1 MPIPLIV
8 AIYWGAR
15 HARCRPAGDGCAG
28 LARTI
33 LGADARLLSSVAM
46 NSETELP
53 PSPRVVSNVRRLGPT
68 HVPGLKRLVGL
79 YSDIRQ
85 GEPLDDIRLDF
96 DLSCGIAP
104 LRIGNHD
111 FQMGLRT
118 CFVSLQLQNCDVHVG
133 SRYEHWLDLGAI
145 KASATQRTTT
155 ASSRNAGVSV
165 EATADTVR
173 GIAAIAAKLGLG
185 ASWKRDAKSE
195 AVTKQSMRIELV
207 VTSGQDRWRV
217 GDLTRGD
224 ARRPDG
230 ILSGDYFLEERTKD
244 GETLPLCRL
253 RWINQSDPMQVT
265 ISVTAAF
272 GSLLI
277 FESDLAQNRGDV
289 LTDDAR
295 AQMKRRSA
303 KAESDHEEL
312 LRAHVAGLVAAKR
325 LRNAQ
330 TQATH
335 ELVNNEFTIARLT
348 VQCQPHGGPIPGPDT
363 NA

>member
-1 MPIPLIV
+1 MS
-8 AIYWGAR
+8 GG
-15 HARCRPAGDGCAG
+15 PA
-28 LARTI
+28 LP
-33 LGADARLLSSVAM
+33 LSSH
-46 NSETELP
+46 
-53 PSPRVVSNVRRLGPT
+53 VVNTVQRLGPT
-68 HVPGLKRLVGL
+68 HVPGLERLVGL
-79 YSDIRQ
+79 NSNIRQ

-118 CFVSLQLQNCDVHVG
+118 CFVSLQLQNCEVHVG

-145 KASATQRTTT
+145 KASATQRTST
-155 ASSRNAGVSV
+155 ASSRNAGLSV
-165 EATADTVR
+165 EASADPLR
-173 GIAAIAAKLGLG
+173 GIAALAAKLGLG

-195 AVTKQSMRIELV
+195 AVINQSMRIELV

-244 GETLPLCRL
+244 GETSPLCRL
-253 RWINQSDPMQVT
+253 KWINQSNPMHVT

-277 FESDLAQNRGDV
+277 FESDPTQNLSNV
-289 LTDDAR
+289 LTDDTR
-295 AQMKRRSA
+295 AQMNRRST
-303 KAESDHEEL
+303 KAESDHEVL
-312 LRAHVAGLVAAKR
+312 LRAHIAGLVAAKR

-330 TQATH
+330 TQGANN
-335 ELVNNEFTIARLT
+335 LLNNEFTIALLT
-348 VQCQPHGGPIPGPDT
+348 VQTHPHGVPIPAPDT
-363 NA
+363 IA

>member
-1 MPIPLIV
+1 MSSE
-8 AIYWGAR
+8 
-15 HARCRPAGDGCAG
+15 
-28 LARTI
+28 LAQ
-33 LGADARLLSSVAM
+33 
-46 NSETELP
+46 
-53 PSPRVVSNVRRLGPT
+53 VVNAVRLGPT
-68 HVPGLKRLVGL
+68 HARGLERLVGIN
-79 YSDIRQ
+79 SNIRQ

-118 CFVSLQLQNCDVHVG
+118 CFVSLHLQNCEVHVG
-133 SRYEHWLDLGAI
+133 SRYEYWLDFGAI
-145 KASATQRTTT
+145 KTSATQRTTS
-155 ASSRNAGVSV
+155 AISKNAGVSV
-165 EATADTVR
+165 EASAEALR

-185 ASWKRDAKSE
+185 ASWKRDTKSE
-195 AVTKQSMRIELV
+195 AVTKQSMRVELV

-253 RWINQSDPMQVT
+253 RWLNHADPMHVT

-272 GSLLI
+272 GSVLI
-277 FESDLAQNRGDV
+277 FDSDPVKNHGDA
-289 LTDDAR
+289 LTDDTR

-303 KAESDHEEL
+303 KAESDHEAL

-330 TQATH
+330 TRAADD
-335 ELVNNEFTIARLT
+335 LVNNEFTIARLT
-348 VQCQPHGGPIPGPDT
+348 VQCQPDVAPAFTPDAT
-363 NA
+363 A